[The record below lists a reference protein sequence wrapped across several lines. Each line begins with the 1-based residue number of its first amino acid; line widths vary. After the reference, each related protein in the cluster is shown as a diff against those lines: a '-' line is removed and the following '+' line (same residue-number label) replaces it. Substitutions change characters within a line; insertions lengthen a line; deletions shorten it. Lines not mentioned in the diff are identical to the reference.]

1 MGISNVKTSKD
12 LSSAIYYMIKGKG
25 HDGTDKRYVSIRL
38 ENLTLEGA
46 IQQTKATREFWGKDK
61 NVHGLTFVFSFSD
74 KEIHYQ
80 DKEKQEKM
88 MNALYEVM
96 KEIFPNRQFG
106 LVGQVDGDG
115 KKFHIHAFVNSPEL
129 TTGKLLDGRVK
140 LHEHSREMLTKAMN
154 LAGIDDLNKDVPSKQ
169 AKKTNMAI
177 QKMKAKEPNSYVW
190 LEDLQ
195 NRISKSVNDPT
206 VMQFKDFEEHLF
218 LSGVTVKARK
228 SKKTESGWALSYK
241 FTDED
246 GKERTVRA
254 SRLGTDFQFEH
265 IKAIGLE
272 RKLNKEEEER
282 KAEAERKRAEAD
294 RVKRAKVSDDVSNAS
309 KIVSKPVDSIPR
321 IKTKVNES
329 NGSESF
335 SEPRRTIL
343 EPQPSES
350 IPKPVEAKIEL
361 NKPILEN
368 PLLNYIKTNRFIMWD
383 GNGKRHTAFGD
394 EKRTFKDHAELMAGK
409 PLDDAMLLK
418 FAETIKFS
426 VPSENWEGKFICNSK
441 PTTLLERFEKSV
453 SNKDL
458 LDRFKKASQ
467 EQQFQTKQD
476 TVDFER

>member
-12 LSSAIYYMIKGKG
+12 LSSAIYYMLNGKG
-25 HDGTDKRYVSIRL
+25 HDGSSQRYVSTRF
-38 ENLTLEGA
+38 ENLTLAGA
-46 IQQTKATREFWGKDK
+46 IQQTKAVREHFNKDK
-61 NVHGLTFVFSFSD
+61 NVHGLTFIFSFSD

-80 DKEKQEKM
+80 DSVQQEKM
-88 MNALYEVM
+88 MDSLHEVM
-96 KEIFPNRQFG
+96 KERFPNRQFG
-106 LVGQVDGDG
+106 LVGQTDGDG
-115 KKFHIHAFVNSPEL
+115 KKFHIHAFVNSPDL

-140 LHEHSREMLTKAMN
+140 LHEHSKEMLTEAMDKAN
-154 LAGIDDLNKDVPSKQ
+154 IQDLNKDVQTKQ
-169 AKKTNMAI
+169 AKKTNIAV
-177 QKMKAKEPNSYVW
+177 QKIKSKNPNSYIW

-272 RKLNKEEEER
+272 RKRSKEEEER

-294 RVKRAKVSDDVSNAS
+294 RVRRAKAQET
-309 KIVSKPVDSIPR
+309 VSKPSVSIPR
-321 IKTKVNES
+321 VKPLVQKQ
-329 NGSESF
+329 NGSEKL

-343 EPQPSES
+343 ETQPNKS
-350 IPKPVEAKIEL
+350 IPKPVQAKIEP
-361 NKPILEN
+361 NKPVLEN
-368 PLLNYIKTNRFIMWD
+368 PLLNYIKTAKFVMWHD
-383 GNGKRHTAFGD
+383 NGKPIPSLGN
-394 EKRTFKDHAELMAGK
+394 EKRTFKEHSEIRAGK
-409 PLDDAMLLK
+409 PLNDAVLLK
-418 FAETIKFS
+418 FAEKIKFT
-426 VPSENWEGKFICNSK
+426 VPSKNWEGKFICNSK

-453 SNKDL
+453 SDKDL

-467 EQQFQTKQD
+467 EQQFQTQKQD